1 MTLPTAT
8 LTVSSET
15 QGFSPDARLLAR
27 ALAGQFPYAPEHIE
41 FRKHPSLTRHLQ
53 PEGRYFVL
61 PAWDERSITVA
72 VEVCRRTAMLNL
84 KGKDVRHAEVVM
96 MTVKNAVSMPHEA
109 CDEEGCDECNGLGHL
124 FQERE
129 GEAVHLMGWL
139 AMVMRHDH

>member
-1 MTLPTAT
+1 M
-8 LTVSSET
+8 SSEP

-27 ALAGQFPYAPEHIE
+27 SLAGQFPFDPDQIE
-41 FRKHPSLTRHLQ
+41 YRRHPSFAKRLR

-96 MTVKNAVSMPHEA
+96 MTIKNAVSMPHAA

-124 FQERE
+124 FHERE
-129 GEAVHLMGWL
+129 GEVVHLMGWL
-139 AMVMRHDH
+139 AMVMTHGH